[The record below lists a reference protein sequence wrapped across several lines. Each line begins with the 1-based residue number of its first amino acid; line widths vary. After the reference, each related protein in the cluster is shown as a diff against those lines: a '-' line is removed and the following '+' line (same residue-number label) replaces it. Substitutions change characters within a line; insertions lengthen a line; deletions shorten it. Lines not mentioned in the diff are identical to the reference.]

1 MQRFMQETGVQRFMQ
16 ARFGACLTFVTMIAG
31 CTALSFAPAA
41 PAAAAAG
48 HSATAT
54 AVARSHHAK
63 PAKCVTSKSKKRG
76 RAGHAA
82 AVTRARKLKKCKP
95 APRVVKKPP
104 AASVVPASKVGSSVT
119 PSPVLATVAQAPEA
133 AAPISTPPPSEVLT
147 PPLVAAP
154 VSTVPPAII
163 GTAVEG
169 QPLQAS
175 SGSWSESPTSYA
187 YQWQL
192 CSAAGEAC
200 ADIAAATASSFT
212 VPAHDRGH
220 TLRVV
225 VTASNAGGSTS
236 ASSAASPVLAA
247 KSQGVLIGSSALQ
260 AQGDTDS
267 GGLAEAFENVA
278 AASGTV
284 HSLDLY
290 VNTGNTA
297 PLIEV
302 GLYSNVSGH
311 AGSLLADGVIS
322 SPTAGAWDAV
332 AVSSV
337 AVSAGT
343 VYWLAALAPTG
354 TLAIRDV
361 PSGSAPS
368 QNSASDSLDALPA
381 AWSTGESWANS
392 PASFYASTETVESPP
407 PPPPAPS
414 EQSAPSVSGSALEG
428 KTLSASTGT
437 WLGSPTSYA
446 YQWQDCNAA
455 GEGCTNAGATGT
467 TYKLSASDVGHTVR
481 VVVTATNAGGSTPA
495 SSVPTALVAA
505 SGGSCTTT
513 VTPSTGAAAIAS
525 DIVAAANG
533 ATICLAAGS
542 YPAID
547 VVGAAHT
554 AYVTIRPAAGATAAV
569 AGMEVAD
576 SSFLRF
582 EGLHMTEGFNMR
594 DASTSASH
602 DYQFIENTFENDA
615 YGIVLY
621 GGSAPISKVL
631 IERNY
636 MRNIDFPG
644 ESCSKP
650 TYAGGQAVTL
660 FDAEGVTIADNRFKE
675 VSWHYIQGG
684 SQGPAGVTVEH
695 NLFEGPIQADR
706 LACTHLNVW
715 QIWQGGEDDVFRDNI
730 VRGEPGHP
738 AAITPI
744 LFETETS
751 SGTCT
756 GAMSKSTVSNNLFVD
771 DAAAYSIQVMTTQG
785 LTVTHNTVVGS
796 SYGTIVY
803 KEEAC
808 PNGSDYDVSNNID
821 VANSAGTDLS
831 LGGCEGACTFE
842 YNVSEDASAERA
854 PETQHFLS
862 DWNPSWITTSWN
874 PETEP
879 TPPAGY
885 YIPTGLP
892 FAAGYEGAVGP

>member
-1 MQRFMQETGVQRFMQ
+1 MQETGVQRFMQ
-16 ARFGACLTFVTMIAG
+16 ARFGACLILVTMIAG
-31 CTALSFAPAA
+31 CVALSFAPSA
-41 PAAAAAG
+41 
-48 HSATAT
+48 SATASHV
-54 AVARSHHAK
+54 AVATTVSRRHAK
-63 PAKCVTSKSKKRG
+63 PAKCVAPKTHRRK
-76 RAGHAA
+76 GHAA
-82 AVTRARKLKKCKP
+82 AAAAAHTRKLKKCKP
-95 APRVVKKPP
+95 APRAVKKPLTAGVSSP
-104 AASVVPASKVGSSVT
+104 GSSV
-119 PSPVLATVAQAPEA
+119 PPIAAPLLATVAQAPEA
-133 AAPISTPPPSEVLT
+133 TAPILAPPPVEVLT
-147 PPLVAAP
+147 PPVVRAP
-154 VSTVPPAII
+154 VNTALPAIAGSAI
-163 GTAVEG
+163 EG
-169 QPLQAS
+169 QLLQAS
-175 SGSWSESPTSYA
+175 SGSWGENPTSYA

-192 CSAAGEAC
+192 CAASGETC
-200 ADIAAATASSFT
+200 SDVAAATASSYT
-212 VPAHDRGH
+212 VPAHDHGH

-225 VTASNAGGSTS
+225 VTASNAVGSTS
-236 ASSAASPVLAA
+236 ASSAATPVVAA
-247 KSQGVLIGSSALQ
+247 KSSTVLVGSSALQ
-260 AQGDTDS
+260 AKGDTDS
-267 GGLAEAFENVA
+267 AGLAEAFEYTA
-278 AASGTV
+278 ATTGTV

-290 VNTGNTA
+290 VNAGNTA
-297 PLIEV
+297 PLIDV

-311 AGSLLADGVIS
+311 AGALLAAGVINAPAVS
-322 SPTAGAWDAV
+322 AWNAV
-332 AVSSV
+332 AVSPV

-354 TLAIRDV
+354 TLAVRDV
-361 PSGSAPS
+361 PSGSVPS
-368 QNSASDSLDALPA
+368 QNSASDSLSALPD
-381 AWSTGESWANS
+381 AWSSGASWANS
-392 PASFYASTETVESPP
+392 PASFYASTESVESPP
-407 PPPPAPS
+407 PPAAPS
-414 EQSAPSVSGSALEG
+414 EKTAPAISGSAVEG
-428 KTLSASTGT
+428 QTLSASTGT
-437 WLGSPTSYA
+437 WLNSPTAYA
-446 YQWQDCNAA
+446 YQWQDCNAV
-455 GEGCTNAGATGT
+455 GEGCTNIGATGA
-467 TYKLSASDVGHTVR
+467 TYQLSASNVGHAVR

-495 SSVPTALVAA
+495 SSAATAPVAA
-505 SGGSCTTT
+505 SGGGSCTTT
-513 VTPSTGAAAIAS
+513 VTPSTGAGVIAS
-525 DIVAAANG
+525 DIVSAANG
-533 ATICLAAGS
+533 ATICLASGS
-542 YPAID
+542 YPALD
-547 VVGAAHT
+547 VAGAAHT
-554 AYVTIRPAAGATAAV
+554 AYVTVRPAAGATASV

-594 DASTSASH
+594 DPSTSASH

-644 ESCSKP
+644 EACSKP

-660 FDAEGVTIADNRFKE
+660 FNAEGVTIADNTFKE

-684 SQGPAGVTVEH
+684 SQGPEGVTVEH

-715 QIWQGGEDDVFRDNI
+715 QIWEGGEDDVFRDNI

-751 SGTCT
+751 SGTCSGT
-756 GAMSKSTVSNNLFVD
+756 MSNSTVSNNLFVD
-771 DAAAYSIQVMTTQG
+771 DAAAYSIQVMTTHG

-808 PNGSDYDVSNNID
+808 PNGTDYDVAHNID
-821 VANSAGTDLS
+821 VENNAGTDMS

-842 YNVSEDASAERA
+842 YNVSEDSSAEHA

-862 DWNPSWITTSWN
+862 DWTPTWITTSWD
-874 PETEP
+874 PDTES

-892 FAAGYEGAVGP
+892 FAAGYEGGVGP